1 MQTWHI
7 TTITIS
13 TINLLLALFIF
24 FRSFKWKA
32 EEPHN
37 AGYFLLLRSMGL
49 IFVSVAL
56 YRSVFVSSYPD
67 RLVWFDTL
75 FNSPFLIR
83 CLAVFAEIS
92 TIGMIAVIL
101 LKMNRDMPFFEAENT
116 GDVKKERP
124 LHTIIRKLPFAAVGC
139 IFLAQFFAFAGLI
152 TQYFW
157 PFAIEETLWALA
169 FISVTPVVVAGL
181 MRLKKENQK
190 EKSLKFFLV
199 ILAVWCI
206 GYLMFQCFYALPFLY
221 YSELALDAGKSI
233 PVNALQQ
240 AIFNYRVTRDFNI
253 WGGIGFF
260 IWHSGY
266 FSICSWL
273 ALIYMTAPRKHF
285 PARATDAESV

>member
-7 TTITIS
+7 ITITIS
-13 TINLLLALFIF
+13 SVNLLLALFLF

-32 EEPHN
+32 EEPQN
-37 AGYFLLLRSMGL
+37 AQYFLLLRSMGL
-49 IFVSVAL
+49 IFVSIAL

-75 FNSPFLIR
+75 LNSPFLIR

-92 TIGMIAVIL
+92 HIGLIAVVLIN
-101 LKMNRDMPFFEAENT
+101 MNRDMPLSGN
-116 GDVKKERP
+116 GKNSGL
-124 LHTIIRKLPFAAVGC
+124 LHNALNKLPFIAIGC
-139 IFLAQFFAFAGLI
+139 IFFAQFFAFGGLI
-152 TQYFW
+152 TQFLW

-169 FISVTPVVVAGL
+169 FISVTPVVVSGL
-181 MRLKKENQK
+181 ARLKKEKQK

-199 ILAVWCI
+199 ILAVWCA
-206 GYLMFQCFYALPFLY
+206 GYLAFQCFYALPFLY
-221 YSELALDAGKSI
+221 YSELSLDAGKAI

-240 AIFNYRVTRDFNI
+240 AIFNYRVTRDFNT

-273 ALIYMTAPRKHF
+273 ALIYMSAPRKRF
-285 PARATDAESV
+285 SATK